1 MFRTAV
7 SSMPVTL
14 RRAGLVALACSTL
27 LLSACGGG
35 SRASQYHPDR
45 IVSFGD
51 ENSAISSYSGNLKNA
66 VGAATGSATLRGLT
80 YTANSTVTS
89 AALACAD
96 DASATYCT
104 TSVDATG
111 YTFGATSYVIPD
123 ANYPNTVI
131 QLENSSSPAGL
142 KRTTSTTYLCNVP
155 TIWVQTVARAFGK
168 GYHDACPI
176 DAYGNAV
183 SYAVAGA
190 TVSQVA
196 AQVAAHRG
204 ELGKGVLV
212 TMMAGQNDILEQYQQ
227 VKGGNN
233 YSQADAEAA
242 LRVQAAALAAVVND
256 IMGTG
261 AKVVLA
267 LTPDL
272 GQSPLA
278 IAAGDQVLLSALTKV
293 FNDELYIN
301 RLGTASGRNLAGFN
315 TVNLTSPTIRSS
327 SYVYD
332 RALCDP
338 ASLNLHTPDGQ
349 PVAASA
355 SNYDLERARFCNSN
369 TYVSGGNVSTF
380 IWADSV
386 RFAPIGHSL
395 IGATAAHRAADQF

>member
-96 DASATYCT
+96 DVSATYCT

-183 SYAVAGA
+183 SYAEAGA

-204 ELGKGVLV
+204 ELGSGVLV
-212 TMMAGQNDILEQYQQ
+212 TMMAGQNDILAQYQL
-227 VKGGNN
+227 VKGGKDPA
-233 YSQADAEAA
+233 SAQAD
-242 LRVQAAALAAVVND
+242 LRALAGTLAGVVND
-256 IMGTG
+256 ILSTG

-272 GQSPLA
+272 GESPLA
-278 IAAGDQVLLSALTKV
+278 YTSGENPTTLAALTKA

-301 RLGTASGRNLAGFN
+301 RLGTVSGRNLAGYN
-315 TVNLTSPTIRSS
+315 TVNVTSVSSRSS
-327 SYVYD
+327 SYTY
-332 RALCDP
+332 RAALCDP
-338 ASLNLHTPDGQ
+338 AKAVGPDGTV
-349 PVAASA
+349 PAT
-355 SNYDLERARFCNSN
+355 DLERARFCNSN
-369 TYVSGGNVSTF
+369 TYVSGGNLSTF

>member
-51 ENSAISSYSGNLKNA
+51 ENSAISSYSGNLQNA

-89 AALACAD
+89 GPATCAD
-96 DASATYCT
+96 DGTATFCSLGVNDPGFT
-104 TSVDATG
+104 LSSTE
-111 YTFGATSYVIPD
+111 YVIPD
-123 ANYPNTVI
+123 PGYPNTVI
-131 QLENSSSPAGL
+131 TLEHDGAST

-183 SYAVAGA
+183 SYAEPWA
-190 TVSQVA
+190 TVSDVA

-212 TMMAGQNDILEQYQQ
+212 TMMAGQNDILAQYQR

-278 IAAGDQVLLSALTKV
+278 IGARDQALLSALTNV

-338 ASLNLHTPDGQ
+338 AKAVGPDGTV
-349 PVAASA
+349 PTT
-355 SNYDLERARFCNSN
+355 DLERARFCNSN
-369 TYVSGGNVSTF
+369 TYVSGGNLSTF